1 MANLYKN
8 RRLLSGS
15 TGTVLPTGS
24 SATRP
29 DNPVFGLIRFN
40 TDTGLIEF
48 FNGVEFITLNT
59 GAQQYVID
67 NFTGDGVTT
76 VFTMTIEVSVATQI
90 MVFVGSIY
98 QQATVA
104 YTVNGGFD
112 ITFTSPP
119 PLGVPINVI
128 HTL

>member
-40 TDTGLIEF
+40 TDTGLIEY
-48 FNGVEFITLNT
+48 FNGFEYVSLNI
-59 GAQQYVID
+59 GAQAYVID
-67 NFTGDGVTT
+67 NFTGDGTT
-76 VFTMTIEVSVATQI
+76 TIFTMSVAVTLATQI

-119 PLGVPINVI
+119 PIDAAINVI